1 MRSSRSPRPLSGA
14 STSRS
19 IGRKSVHDV
28 LAVVPRKAGPELNDD
43 DRPREGKTG
52 GAAEIL
58 NIREVAGYLKLPVS
72 TVYRLAE
79 RRKLPGHK
87 LGRQWRFHKFV
98 LDDWFRQHAATT
110 RSIILVV
117 DDEPAIRELMV
128 MALATTSREVLTAG
142 SGAEA
147 LEIVTRFDVDLAVL
161 DLAMPGMN
169 GVETFRAIHSL
180 RPTLPVMIVTGYPD
194 SDLMAQALEIGPF
207 TMMSK
212 PVNLAQ
218 IQKTVHRIVGR
229 SLGPSA

>member
-1 MRSSRSPRPLSGA
+1 ML
-14 STSRS
+14 T
-19 IGRKSVHDV
+19 
-28 LAVVPRKAGPELNDD
+28 VVPRKPGPESNDD
-43 DRPREGKTG
+43 DRPREGKAG

-58 NIREVAGYLKLPVS
+58 NIREVARHLKLPLS

-87 LGRQWRFHKFV
+87 VGRQWRFHKFV
-98 LDDWFRQHAATT
+98 LDDWFRRHAAIT

-142 SGAEA
+142 SGEDA
-147 LEIVTRFDVDLAVL
+147 LEIVKRFDVDLAVL
-161 DLAMPGMN
+161 DLVMPGMN

-194 SDLMAQALEIGPF
+194 SDLMAQALEIGPV

-212 PVNLAQ
+212 PVDLAQ
-218 IQKTVHRIVGR
+218 IQKTVHRIVGG
-229 SLGPSA
+229 SLGLSA